1 MKHVFYFLIVAFNPW
16 KCHYCGIRGCS
27 PTDYP
32 DGTTWWKGK
41 LCGHRYWQ
49 TARGFEE
56 TN

>member
-1 MKHVFYFLIVAFNPW
+1 MKRIFYFLIVAFNPW